1 MKRVLQDLRDGS
13 AVKALAGDPVFI
25 PSTHMAAHNICNSCP
40 RESDSITHAGKTP
53 MYITSEEKKICYVL
67 DKNSGR
73 ASYYKNM

>member
-1 MKRVLQDLRDGS
+1 MAQWLR
-13 AVKALAGDPVFI
+13 ALAALPEDPGSI
-25 PSTHMAAHNICNSCP
+25 SSTHMAAHNICNSCP